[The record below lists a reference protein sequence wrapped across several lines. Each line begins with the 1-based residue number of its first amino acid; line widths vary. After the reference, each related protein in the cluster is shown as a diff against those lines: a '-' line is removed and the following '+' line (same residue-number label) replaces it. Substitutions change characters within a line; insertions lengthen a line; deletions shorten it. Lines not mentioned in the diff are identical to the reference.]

1 VPKTIREPR
10 LEENRQLIKL
20 DDTAMN
26 VINQLAEER
35 GQVRFLDPKDHIGF
49 DIFDESHDQPTMGDE
64 S

>member
-1 VPKTIREPR
+1 
-10 LEENRQLIKL
+10 
-20 DDTAMN
+20 MN